1 MVRINACPVCKFDM
15 RSDTIKSNLTRMKER
30 MVKLK
35 NEIKEEESK
44 LRAKQANKDKKADVY
59 WLVKIEYHV

>member
-1 MVRINACPVCKFDM
+1 M

-44 LRAKQANKDKKADVY
+44 LRAKQASKDKKASVY